1 MNLGML
7 LRQKRKEKGLTL
19 EQVGKAIG
27 VSKNTVSK
35 YERNMIAN
43 MGNTKRLALAKLL
56 DIPPVVFLEAIDE
69 LEKDSNTEQLSPN
82 EFRNEV
88 ITLLNKTNNL
98 TEQQKALLLQPLN
111 YICSDDEN
119 GNNEK

>member
-7 LRQKRKEKGLTL
+7 LRQKRKAKGLTL

-56 DIPPVVFLEAIDE
+56 DIPPIVFLEAIDE
-69 LEKDSNTEQLSPN
+69 LEKDPKVGKLHSRTELKNKVTELVNQGYNLS
-82 EFRNEV
+82 
-88 ITLLNKTNNL
+88 
-98 TEQQKALLLQPLN
+98 EQEKALLLHPFN
-111 YICSDDEN
+111 VICSNDE
-119 GNNEK
+119 EDKK